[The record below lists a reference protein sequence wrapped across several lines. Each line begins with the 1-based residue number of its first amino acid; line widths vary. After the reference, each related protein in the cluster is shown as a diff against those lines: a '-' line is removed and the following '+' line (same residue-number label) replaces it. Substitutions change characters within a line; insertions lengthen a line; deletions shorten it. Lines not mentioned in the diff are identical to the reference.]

1 MGTLIERRQAAPLS
15 RPSCRIQIFPG
26 GLGVPRQSGEPSQLP
41 PPVLFPLNVEPVI
54 IQFGN
59 QFAFR
64 QWLTDRRI
72 GDRIHPDFR
81 RQQTNEVSLTVKVNS
96 GLAPSLTDCPDC
108 RTEIG
113 SRLWGFWPKSRGKVR
128 APMRTGMQG

>member
-1 MGTLIERRQAAPLS
+1 MGTLVERRQAASLS
-15 RPSCRIQIFPG
+15 RPPCRIQIFPG
-26 GLGVPRQSGEPSQLP
+26 GLGVPRQSGEPSHLP

-81 RQQTNEVSLTVKVNS
+81 RHKTNEVALTVKVNS
-96 GLAPSLTDCPDC
+96 GRPPGLTNRPNCGS
-108 RTEIG
+108 EIG
-113 SRLWGFWPKSRGKVR
+113 SCL
-128 APMRTGMQG
+128 